1 MFINDKLDSGRVH
14 RQRLAEGTGFA
25 HEYATALAQRP
36 IEGFDN
42 ARLPFALRTGSVLP
56 AWQPLGVGFPE
67 ASEVPAVA
75 AIPLR

>member
-25 HEYATALAQRP
+25 HEYATALAQRT

-56 AWQPLGVGFPE
+56 ARQPLGAGFSA